1 MLHELLLSMVL
12 LDGGA
17 PVSPPTAEQD
27 RQAILA
33 HIDGLF
39 RAYFRGDRDAIRR
52 GHTED
57 WTGFQI
63 GSREIVRG
71 IDAYMRNADAVLA
84 RFKGVRYVLEDVEV
98 QLHGDRAIVFYV
110 AREWVLDERG
120 EEKEIRLRSI
130 DLYRREPD
138 GWNQY
143 GSHIGLLP

>member
-1 MLHELLLSMVL
+1 MFHELLLALVL
-12 LDGGA
+12 LDGTI
-17 PVSPPTAEQD
+17 PVNRPTAEED

-39 RAYFRGDRDAIRR
+39 RAYFRGDREAIRR

-71 IDAYMRNADAVLA
+71 IDAYMKNADAVLA
-84 RFKGVRYVLEDVEV
+84 RFKGVRYILEDV
-98 QLHGDRAIVFYV
+98 QIDLQGDRAIVFYV
-110 AREWVLDERG
+110 AREWILDENGR
-120 EEKEIRLRSI
+120 EKEIRLRSI
-130 DLYRREPD
+130 DLYRREPG

-143 GSHIGLLP
+143 GSHIGLVP